1 MRRGRTSLSI
11 FIGVIIAG
19 IFFSAFMTI
28 KSIREEQKVDESWIE
43 QEGNVYIERMEE
55 EKRKKA
61 MAQ

>member
-1 MRRGRTSLSI
+1 MI
-11 FIGVIIAG
+11 IGLIIAG

-28 KSIREEQKVDESWIE
+28 KSIREEQKVDETWIE

>member
-1 MRRGRTSLSI
+1 MI
-11 FIGVIIAG
+11 IGLIIAG

-28 KSIREEQKVDESWIE
+28 KSIREEQKVDETWIE
-43 QEGNVYIERMEE
+43 QEGNVYIGRMED